1 MKWVIYYLLFQLTVT
16 LIFWIISKRKDK
28 RYKANSMNHTEGFE
42 ATQEVSIDPV
52 SQVVT
57 RVYIN
62 PNTGERIYIEEDV
75 SGQNR

>member
-1 MKWVIYYLLFQLTVT
+1 MKWVIYYLLFQLAVT
-16 LIFWIISKRKDK
+16 LLFWIISKRKDK
-28 RYKANSMNHTEGFE
+28 RYKANSSNHTEGFE
-42 ATQEVSIDPV
+42 ATKEVSIDPV

-75 SGQNR
+75 SGQN